1 MPKSARPRQ
10 PSKADLDRLQYQT
23 TRDTVDEFA
32 IRGYTATGPL
42 AKLDN
47 NQYYA
52 PDMKLSYPVDMGQ
65 NNKLYPHFIKF
76 NINQPAKSRYQ
87 SKFDSDQ
94 ILSAADLNRETF
106 NQLGGSALG
115 SPEAVTAGLAAGT
128 ISGLTELATDL
139 SAQANKGADASIK
152 GNANRGVRTGTSAA
166 AVGALSGL
174 VAAAV
179 VAQVDLT
186 RKTKRL
192 LQTIN
197 LYMPDQ
203 VVMQTQNKYG
213 EVSLTAA
220 LGAAGLGANLGKS
233 LTGNLEGVLN
243 DITSGG
249 GAAAGAKVG
258 KAIGGVGAA
267 GAEAAAGLLGAAG
280 RKLGVVGEGIENV
293 LLQSYGYAQ
302 NPQIEVL
309 FDTTDMRQFEFVF
322 NFLPRNKA
330 ESEAVLRI
338 IRMFRF
344 HAAPEIPETFAG
356 RYYIPPS
363 EFDIQYMFI
372 DDNGQIYENPALH
385 KFSTCVLESIDVNYV
400 GATGQFVTFSDGR
413 PVNIELRLRFKE
425 IEVIHKELIRN
436 GY

>member
-1 MPKSARPRQ
+1 MPTGSNRTQSQIDIAR
-10 PSKADLDRLQYQT
+10 AAYQDQ
-23 TRDTVDEFA
+23 RNLLDEFA
-32 IRGYTATGPL
+32 NKAYTGKGPL

-87 SKFDSDQ
+87 SKFDPDQ
-94 ILSAADLNRETF
+94 ISSAADLNRATF
-106 NQLGGSALG
+106 SQLGGSGLG
-115 SPEAVTAGLAAGT
+115 GVEAVAAGAVAGLT
-128 ISGLTELATDL
+128 SGLTEFATD
-139 SAQANKGADASIK
+139 AASLAK
-152 GNANRGVRTGTSAA
+152 KGTSIGEGATDIQRVASSAIATGALAGVTAA
-166 AVGALSGL
+166 AII
-174 VAAAV
+174 
-179 VAQVDLT
+179 AQVDLT

-220 LGAAGLGANLGKS
+220 LGAAGLGAQVGKS
-233 LTGNLEGVLN
+233 MEGSLEGILG
-243 DITSGG
+243 DIATGG
-249 GAAAGAKVG
+249 VSAAGQKISNAAAALGP
-258 KAIGGVGAA
+258 A
-267 GAEAAAGLLGAAG
+267 GAEAGAGILGAAG

-309 FDTTDMRQFEFVF
+309 FDTTDMRMFEFVF